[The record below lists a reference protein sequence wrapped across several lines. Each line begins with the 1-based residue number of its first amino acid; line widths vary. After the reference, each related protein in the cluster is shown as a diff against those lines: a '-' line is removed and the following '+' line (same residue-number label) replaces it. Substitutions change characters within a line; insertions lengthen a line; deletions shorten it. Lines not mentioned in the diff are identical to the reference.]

1 MDRRHAAALVLTL
14 AALTSPWAAAQQ
26 AVAPTPAGDCLP
38 NRPAL
43 VQAHVD
49 AVNASPA
56 LFLPKLELARCYDLA
71 WRMADVEPAI
81 LNAQAAFRVEARTS
95 PPAPAPLAPAPIAG
109 IDVPQPAVM
118 TEFRAGYPEK
128 AFVGGITGLVI
139 VEAVVGKDG
148 RVRQARAAESV
159 PALDEAAVQAVK
171 NWRFAPT
178 NQNGQI
184 VEVVVYVPLRFGQT
198 RDLWASD
205 WLQFA
210 RFYFLRGLPKLAENA
225 LDTARNRAQR
235 DYDRYGEISGVN
247 GTAGRPSVPP
257 TRLKW
262 VPPLYPSSALRAGV
276 SGAVSL
282 QVLVDR
288 FGDVGRVVV
297 LRPVP
302 MLDMAA
308 QEAVMQWKFMSAQ
321 ANGQPVSASMSTLVT
336 FNRR

>member
-1 MDRRHAAALVLTL
+1 MNRRRAAALAFTVALL
-14 AALTSPWAAAQQ
+14 AWPAAFARQV
-26 AVAPTPAGDCLP
+26 VAPALAGDCLP

-43 VQAHVD
+43 VQARID
-49 AVNASPA
+49 AVNAAPA

-81 LNAQAAFRVEARTS
+81 LNALAAMRVEARTN
-95 PPAPAPLAPAPIAG
+95 PPAPAPSPWAVAG
-109 IDVPQPAVM
+109 VDVPPPTVM
-118 TEFRAGYPEK
+118 TEIRAGYPEK
-128 AFVGGITGLVI
+128 AFLDGVTGLVI

-148 RVRQARAAESV
+148 RVRQARAVESV

-171 NWRFAPT
+171 GWRFLPA
-178 NQNGQI
+178 NRNGQI

-210 RFYFLRGLPKLAENA
+210 RFYFLRGLPQLAEKA
-225 LDTARNRAQR
+225 LETALNRAQR

-247 GTAGRPSVPP
+247 GTAGKPSVPP

-262 VPPLYPSSALRAGV
+262 VPPMYPPSALRAGV
-276 SGAVSL
+276 SGTVSL

-297 LRPVP
+297 LRPMP

-308 QEAVMQWKFMSAQ
+308 QEAVMLWKFMSAQ
-321 ANGQPVSASMSTLVT
+321 ANGQPVSASMSTIVT